1 MNNTRIEQAVLRAGG
16 RDFEPLR
23 ELATFQDQVAYL
35 QIAIEDFP
43 DDAQYIAHILGQI
56 AKAQG
61 MTDVAKKSDLGRES
75 LYKSLS
81 GEVDP
86 NLSTILK
93 VIKAVGLKLQMV
105 PA

>member
-1 MNNTRIEQAVLRAGG
+1 MNENRILRSALKLGG
-16 RDFEPLR
+16 REFDPLR
-23 ELATFQDQVAYL
+23 ELATLDDQASYL
-35 QIAIEDFP
+35 QIALEDHP
-43 DDAQYIAHILGQI
+43 DDAQYIAHVLGQI

-61 MTDVAKKSDLGRES
+61 MTSVAKKASLGRES

-81 GEVDP
+81 GEADP

-93 VIKAVGLKLQMV
+93 VVKAVGFKLQMV